1 MIFGTNLSGSVAAP
15 VGYIGIGK
23 TNPAAMLDVAK
34 DILVNGVSIGQGTAW
49 GGN

>member
-1 MIFGTNLSGSVAAP
+1 MIFGIGLTGSVASPA
-15 VGYIGIGK
+15 GMIGIGK
-23 TNPAAMLDVAK
+23 NNPTAMLDVAK